1 MSEKWFYRV
10 FGEEFG
16 PVTFSDLRESAANG
30 TLSGDDEVR
39 PEALT
44 MWVPA
49 KAVRELQD
57 LYQDAVES
65 ASTVTSTMNAAA
77 AVPEATDDWYYRII
91 DGDGAEI
98 GPLTFDAIIELA
110 KSGRLTSDDEVRFG
124 VDNKWRR
131 GGSMGRLV
139 AVLPYQTR
147 RRKLAPAPLPET
159 QADSLKAMIAA
170 LPETD
175 SDESLPEVVS
185 EQPVVERKTPRPKP
199 APRAELSDDPSS
211 DRENSR
217 PKSRRVDKKSAKAVA
232 AEADDA
238 VSASLA
244 QDIEDQILEELM
256 APSPQVSTT
265 YVGLPMSM
273 PAASPTNPLPLDSI
287 TQDSWA
293 TAPRVASTSPS
304 SASSFSRSTPM
315 PSTRPTAKS
324 FKPVRNGPPMSE
336 RFKDP
341 KVLGGIGLLALLLLI
356 VGWFKMPESA
366 AADIEAYQTLNS
378 LFLEL
383 QDARKGDATGTKVVP
398 VGKKLETTAK
408 EIAAKMKKTANADHP
423 ARQSLLWAT
432 QTVPIIVKNNLGGGS
447 PSEKEALSHLTN
459 AAVALGLKE
468 ASPSTAMVADNN
480 SNEP

>member
-131 GGSMGRLV
+131 AGSMGRLV

-185 EQPVVERKTPRPKP
+185 EEPVVERKTPRPKP

-217 PKSRRVDKKSAKAVA
+217 PKSRRVDKSPRRP
-232 AEADDA
+232 
-238 VSASLA
+238 SLPR
-244 QDIEDQILEELM
+244 QTT
-256 APSPQVSTT
+256 PS
-265 YVGLPMSM
+265 
-273 PAASPTNPLPLDSI
+273 
-287 TQDSWA
+287 
-293 TAPRVASTSPS
+293 
-304 SASSFSRSTPM
+304 
-315 PSTRPTAKS
+315 RP
-324 FKPVRNGPPMSE
+324 
-336 RFKDP
+336 
-341 KVLGGIGLLALLLLI
+341 
-356 VGWFKMPESA
+356 
-366 AADIEAYQTLNS
+366 
-378 LFLEL
+378 
-383 QDARKGDATGTKVVP
+383 
-398 VGKKLETTAK
+398 
-408 EIAAKMKKTANADHP
+408 
-423 ARQSLLWAT
+423 
-432 QTVPIIVKNNLGGGS
+432 
-447 PSEKEALSHLTN
+447 
-459 AAVALGLKE
+459 VALRTLKIK
-468 ASPSTAMVADNN
+468 SSK
-480 SNEP
+480 S